1 MVTRRHFLTRL
12 SVASVGTYVV
22 SGFSTSEALAK
33 EVSRTLGESRTLD
46 AAEALPIKYGYAAIT
61 WGADIVKAMEDISAV
76 GFRAIQ
82 LRGEAFAQFG
92 DKPKALREL
101 LDKHRLTFAVLSS
114 GNLSIDP
121 AREQEMLAL
130 HTQHAQFVKDAGGL
144 YLQVIDERPKGRDV
158 VPDDYRRL
166 GRLMTELGKR
176 TGNLGVPLVYH
187 HHMNSTGEKPHEVAA
202 VLDAADKRHV
212 RLLFDVAHYQQGGGD
227 PIPAIRTYRDW
238 IDVVHLKDVRPAPES
253 GGSGGS
259 GGSGRSGRSGESGR
273 SGGSG
278 GSGGASPYQ
287 FVELGRGRVDLPGVF
302 AVLREINYRKWAIV
316 ELDRVPDPGRTPK
329 EAAETNKRYLLET
342 MHQTI

>member
-1 MVTRRHFLTRL
+1 MVTRRQFLTGL
-12 SVASVGTYVV
+12 SAVYVV
-22 SGFSTSEALAK
+22 SGFSRTS
-33 EVSRTLGESRTLD
+33 D
-46 AAEALPIKYGYAAIT
+46 AADALPIKYGYAAIT

-76 GFRAIQ
+76 GFHAIQ

-92 DKPKALREL
+92 DQPKALREL

-121 AREQEMLAL
+121 AREQEMLTL
-130 HTQHAQFVKDAGGL
+130 HTQHAQFVKNAGGL

-227 PIPAIRTYRDW
+227 PVAAIRTYRDW
-238 IDVVHLKDVRPAPES
+238 IDVLHLKDVRPAPES
-253 GGSGGS
+253 GGSG
-259 GGSGRSGRSGESGR
+259 R
-273 SGGSG
+273 
-278 GSGGASPYQ
+278 SGGASPYQ
-287 FVELGRGRVDLPGVF
+287 FVELGRGRVDLAGVF
-302 AVLREINYRKWAIV
+302 AALREINYRKWAIV

>member
-1 MVTRRHFLTRL
+1 M
-12 SVASVGTYVV
+12 
-22 SGFSTSEALAK
+22 
-33 EVSRTLGESRTLD
+33 
-46 AAEALPIKYGYAAIT
+46 KYGYAAIT
-61 WGADIVKAMEDISAV
+61 WGADIIKAIEDISAV

-82 LRGEAFAQFG
+82 LRGEAFAQYG

-101 LDKHRLTFAVLSS
+101 LEKHELTFAVLSS

-121 AREQEMLAL
+121 AREQEMLTT

-144 YLQVIDERPKGRDV
+144 YLQVIDERPKGRPV

-166 GRLMTELGKR
+166 GKLMTELGKR
-176 TGNLGVPLVYH
+176 TGDVGVPLVYH

-227 PIPAIRTYRDW
+227 PVKALRTYRDW
-238 IDVVHLKDVRPAPES
+238 LEVVHLKDVRPAPNPPAATASS
-253 GGSGGS
+253 GPPAPG
-259 GGSGRSGRSGESGR
+259 
-273 SGGSG
+273 
-278 GSGGASPYQ
+278 YQ

-302 AVLREINYRKWAIV
+302 RALSDISFAKWAIV

-329 EAAETNKRYLLET
+329 EAAEFNKHYLVET

>member
-1 MVTRRHFLTRL
+1 MVTRRQFLTAISAS
-12 SVASVGTYVV
+12 SVASYVV
-22 SGFSTSEALAK
+22 SGFLTSEALAK
-33 EVSRTLGESRTLD
+33 EVSRTVDASRILD
-46 AAEALPIKYGYAAIT
+46 AADALPIKYGYAAIT

-82 LRGEAFAQFG
+82 LRGEAFAQYG

-101 LDKHRLTFAVLSS
+101 LDKHHLTFAVLSS

-130 HTQHAQFVKDAGGL
+130 HTLHAQFVKDAGGR
-144 YLQVIDERPKGRDV
+144 YLQVIDERPKGRPV

-227 PIPAIRTYRDW
+227 PVAALRTYRDW

-253 GGSGGS
+253 GGSRGS
-259 GGSGRSGRSGESGR
+259 SG
-273 SGGSG
+273 
-278 GSGGASPYQ
+278 YQ

-302 AVLREINYRKWAIV
+302 AALREINYQKWAIV

>member
-1 MVTRRHFLTRL
+1 MVTRRQFLTGL
-12 SVASVGTYVV
+12 SATYVM
-22 SGFSTSEALAK
+22 SGFS
-33 EVSRTLGESRTLD
+33 RTAG
-46 AAEALPIKYGYAAIT
+46 AADALPIKYGYAAIT

-76 GFRAIQ
+76 GFRATQ

-121 AREQEMLAL
+121 AREQEMLTL

-227 PIPAIRTYRDW
+227 PVPAIRTYRDW
-238 IDVVHLKDVRPAPES
+238 IDVVHLKDMRPAPES
-253 GGSGGS
+253 GGSAGPGGSRGS
-259 GGSGRSGRSGESGR
+259 GGSNGSGR
-273 SGGSG
+273 
-278 GSGGASPYQ
+278 SGGASPYQ

-302 AVLREINYRKWAIV
+302 AALREINYRKWAIV

-329 EAAETNKRYLLET
+329 EAAETNKRYLVET

>member
-1 MVTRRHFLTRL
+1 MVTRRQFLTGL
-12 SVASVGTYVV
+12 SATYVM
-22 SGFSTSEALAK
+22 SGFS
-33 EVSRTLGESRTLD
+33 R
-46 AAEALPIKYGYAAIT
+46 AAGAADALPIKYGYAAIT

-121 AREQEMLAL
+121 AREQEMLTL

-227 PIPAIRTYRDW
+227 PVAAIRTYRDW

-253 GGSGGS
+253 GGSG
-259 GGSGRSGRSGESGR
+259 RSGESGR

-278 GSGGASPYQ
+278 RSGESGGSRGSGGSAGASPYQ

-342 MHQTI
+342 MHQTL